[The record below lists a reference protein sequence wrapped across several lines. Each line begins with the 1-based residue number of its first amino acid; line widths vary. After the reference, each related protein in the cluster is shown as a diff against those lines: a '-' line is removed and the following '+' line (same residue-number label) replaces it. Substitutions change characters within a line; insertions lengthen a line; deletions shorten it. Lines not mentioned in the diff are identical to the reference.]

1 MPRKHNSRR
10 EVLNIIKKTDVL
22 SELLTVEKKAK
33 DKKDDHT
40 EDNGK
45 SSRQEEHYKYEIDLE
60 VNVYGRNYG
69 TNKKVGPYINL
80 FTYDSG
86 ETLIREGEW
95 EANSFYILVDG
106 TLDVLT
112 YDEDERRDVVRAT
125 IKPVSAFGEMSL
137 LAGVPRNATVR

>member
-33 DKKDDHT
+33 DTKSEHAE
-40 EDNGK
+40 EDGK
-45 SSRQEEHYKYEIDLE
+45 ASKAEEHYKYEIDLE

-80 FTYDSG
+80 FTYDAG
-86 ETLIREGEW
+86 ETLVREGEW
-95 EANSFYILVDG
+95 DANSFYILVDG
-106 TLDVLT
+106 SLDVLT
-112 YDEDERRDVVRAT
+112 FDEEKRQDVVRAQ
-125 IKPVSAFGEMSL
+125 IKPVTAFGEM
-137 LAGVPRNATVR
+137 